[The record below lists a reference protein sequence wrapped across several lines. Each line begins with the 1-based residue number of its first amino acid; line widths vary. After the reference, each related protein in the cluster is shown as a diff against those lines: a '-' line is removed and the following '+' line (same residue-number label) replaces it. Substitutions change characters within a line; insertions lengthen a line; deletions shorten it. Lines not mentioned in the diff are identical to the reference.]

1 MGLILSNI
9 ADKRSKLFSFAK
21 VFMRYATY
29 AGLFIALVSQP
40 ALSADRKEKSERLV
54 RKAADSLRYFVED
67 SDFTGL
73 WKTAENAHAIIIV
86 PRSARAG
93 FIFGGS
99 AGDAVMVAR
108 NADGSWSGPTF
119 LTLGSVSFGLQAGGE
134 VSELVLLAMTNR
146 GKERILS
153 SNAKLGGDISIAAG
167 PVGIGAKAKTADIL
181 AFSRSRGLYG
191 GLSLEGS
198 LLKIRHKLNHAYYGA
213 AVTPVDI
220 VYKGVQDNPSS
231 LPLRDM
237 ALNLAN
243 RHEVHVANRIQS
255 RSTATAENISSQY
268 SRQDTVQGS
277 RVLNS
282 ENGSSYNEGTS
293 GTGRIYNRTNT
304 WNRKNPESYSQDSYS
319 QDSYSQDSY
328 SPNSYSQ
335 DSYSQDSYS
344 QGSYPSNSY
353 SQDSY
358 SSGSYNQGTI
368 TSSSVPPLDGPVTTL
383 STNGSLTRS
392 PEQPV
397 ATREPYYPGSTPYPN
412 TNTDNRSIY
421 RDGVYED
428 NIYKEPVYDDDA
440 IYGAPLA
447 PSN

>member
-1 MGLILSNI
+1 MGLVLSNI
-9 ADKRSKLFSFAK
+9 ADKRIGLFSFVK
-21 VFMRYATY
+21 VFLRYATY
-29 AGLFIALVSQP
+29 AGLFMALLSQP

-54 RKAADSLRYFVED
+54 SRAADSLRFFVEE

-73 WKTAENAHAIIIV
+73 WKTAENAHAMIIV

-119 LTLGSVSFGLQAGGE
+119 LTLGSFSFGLQAGGE

-198 LLKIRHKLNHAYYGA
+198 ILKIRHKLNHAYYGA

-243 RHEVHVANRIQS
+243 RHEVHIASRNQS
-255 RSTATAENISSQY
+255 RSTVTAQNISPQY
-268 SRQDTVQGS
+268 TRQDTVQGS
-277 RVLNS
+277 RVLS
-282 ENGSSYNEGTS
+282 SQNGSSYNEGTS
-293 GTGRIYNRTNT
+293 GTGRIYNRTGT
-304 WNRKNPESYSQDSYS
+304 WNSNNRESYSQESYSQESYSQDSYS

-328 SPNSYSQ
+328 SQGSYSPDSYSSDTSYQ
-335 DSYSQDSYS
+335 DSYST
-344 QGSYPSNSY
+344 
-353 SQDSY
+353 
-358 SSGSYNQGTI
+358 GSYNQGTI
-368 TSSSVPPLDGPVTTL
+368 TSSSVPPLDGAVTTQPT
-383 STNGSLTRS
+383 SANLTRS

-397 ATREPYYPGSTPYPN
+397 ATREPFYPGSTPYPN
-412 TNTDNRSIY
+412 ANSDNRSIY